1 MSRPLPLPER
11 LQATAVL
18 LMAAVLAACTTFGTV
33 GSLFADRVV
42 FTVPQLQRS
51 LERRYPRE
59 FDTLGGL
66 ITLSLLNPRLST
78 PPGGQRLRL
87 EFDIGIGGLGRDPR
101 VPVGYFTLD
110 SALRYDPAT
119 RGLHL
124 DAPELRDVR
133 VDALGGRMND
143 RAREAVNRWL
153 TRYARE
159 EPVHTLDDDLL
170 ARLAQRRIGRIAI
183 GDGVV
188 TLHLDQ

>member
-1 MSRPLPLPER
+1 MSHPPSLQVRVR
-11 LQATAVL
+11 LLVAL
-18 LMAAVLAACTTFGTV
+18 LLAAALAACASTGPA
-33 GSLFADRVV
+33 GALFADRVV
-42 FTVPQLQRS
+42 FTVPQLQAS
-51 LERRYPRE
+51 LDRRYPRE

-66 ITLSLLNPRLST
+66 VTLSLRNPRLSI
-78 PPGGQRLRL
+78 PPGSQRLRL

-101 VPVGYFTLD
+101 VPAGYFTLD

-143 RAREAVNRWL
+143 RVREAVNRWL
-153 TRYARE
+153 ARHARE
-159 EPVHTLDDDLL
+159 EPVHTLDDGLL